1 MSTSLVPRMAAVVES
16 IRQCVTPQPGQEY
29 QGDEGIRVAL
39 ARLEVATRR
48 RDPVAFQQ
56 VWAEFAQTPHGAW
69 MLDLMLNQ
77 VSSSAAMTAVA
88 RAIPVEAAWSLLP

>member
-1 MSTSLVPRMAAVVES
+1 MSTLVPRMAAVVES

-29 QGDEGIRVAL
+29 QGDEGIRAAL

-48 RDPVAFQQ
+48 RDPAAFKA

-69 MLDLMLNQ
+69 MLDLMLDQ
-77 VSSSAAMTAVA
+77 VASSAAMTAVA
-88 RAIPVEAAWSLLP
+88 RAVSVEVQ